1 MAAANNDSTYS
12 LINNHYS
19 GLARTTPHDSEISQK
34 IAKAFAY
41 DDEDLGAIPT
51 GANLG
56 VSCGNPVVLGKL
68 RQVSFDLNLLSAT
81 KIVDDVNFAS
91 ILSEKVLSLGLKA
104 GYVLQAVMVRKPTR
118 GLTAYITYRVKL
130 W

>member
-1 MAAANNDSTYS
+1 MAAANERNDSMYS

-41 DDEDLGAIPT
+41 DDEDLGAIPA

-68 RQVSFDLNLLSAT
+68 RQVSFDLNPQST
-81 KIVDDVNFAS
+81 VKVSRNETDVPMPANK
-91 ILSEKVLSLGLKA
+91 SESSLEPWNKGRLRFTT
-104 GYVLQAVMVRKPTR
+104 Q
-118 GLTAYITYRVKL
+118 

>member
-1 MAAANNDSTYS
+1 MAAVNEKNDSMYS

-41 DDEDLGAIPT
+41 DDEDLGAIPA

-68 RQVSFDLNLLSAT
+68 RQSTMEVSRNEPDVPMPANESESSLEPWNKGRLRFAT
-81 KIVDDVNFAS
+81 
-91 ILSEKVLSLGLKA
+91 
-104 GYVLQAVMVRKPTR
+104 QR
-118 GLTAYITYRVKL
+118 
-130 W
+130 